1 LNILS
6 LTGYYGKASLQLAQ
20 YLLSKGYINLLGT
33 DCHHFRHLH
42 TLQSA
47 GNDIMGPVESL
58 LDSGMLLNPSL

>member
-1 LNILS
+1 
-6 LTGYYGKASLQLAQ
+6 LAH
-20 YLLSKGYINLLGT
+20 YLLNKQYINLLGT

-47 GNDIMGPVESL
+47 GENIMEPVQTL